1 MISPLWWK
9 YIHIVAEEWK
19 GRIWNFAWYG
29 KGVCANKTSK
39 ERTYPLRA
47 WKMEKTYLL
56 STLIWKG
63 RICFTFLKLRLATFS
78 NGFFLKFRKNRMAF
92 WNFMKLDNKMD
103 NMSSIIIYF
112 EFNIR
117 GSVVCTILSIFGLI
131 IDFNCRSLKLDFKN
145 LKKFKDM

>member
-1 MISPLWWK
+1 M
-9 YIHIVAEEWK
+9 HFVAEEWK

-29 KGVCANKTSK
+29 KGVCESKTSK

-56 STLIWKG
+56 SALIWKG
-63 RICFTFLKLRLATFS
+63 RICFTFLNLRLVTFF
-78 NGFFLKFRKNRMAF
+78 NGFFLKFRKNRIALY
-92 WNFMKLDNKMD
+92 NFLKLDNQMD

-117 GSVVCTILSIFGLI
+117 GFVVYTVLCIFGFI
-131 IDFNCRSLKLDFKN
+131 IFFICSSLKIDFKN
-145 LKKFKDM
+145 LKKLNDM